1 MVRLHDNPRRRLEE
15 SLGVAIVLSIAGGYL
30 DAFTWIAHDGVMANA
45 QTANVV
51 LLGVHAA
58 MGQAGKALHHIPP
71 IAAFVVGVF
80 VVYRLR
86 ARIHDASGRRLA
98 LLCLSI
104 EIVVLGAVMIL
115 HRRVPDVAGT
125 LGISFAA
132 ALQTASF
139 ARLKGG
145 AYSSV
150 MVTGNLRSMTETF
163 SGWLD
168 KRDPDALR
176 QMRALVA
183 VCLAFAIGAGLGA
196 GVTTSFE
203 SEALAG
209 PIVLL
214 LAALL
219 LCTPHRVRGRLFPGR
234 ALAEE

>member
-1 MVRLHDNPRRRLEE
+1 MVHPHDHPQRRLEE
-15 SLGVAIVLSIAGGYL
+15 SLGVAIVLSVAGGYL

-58 MGQAGKALHHIPP
+58 MGQASKALHHVPP

-86 ARIHDASGRRLA
+86 ARIRDASGRRLA
-98 LLCLSI
+98 LVCLST
-104 EIVVLGAVMIL
+104 EIVVLSVAMML

-150 MVTGNLRSMTETF
+150 MVTGNLRSTIESF

-176 QMRALVA
+176 QVRALAA
-183 VCLAFAIGAGLGA
+183 VCLAFAIGAGIGA

-209 PIVLL
+209 PILLL

-219 LCTPHRVRGRLFPGR
+219 LYRPGYR
-234 ALAEE
+234 SRYPNGWTSGT

>member
-58 MGQAGKALHHIPP
+58 MGQASKALHQIPP
-71 IAAFVVGVF
+71 IAAFVAGVF

-86 ARIHDASGRRLA
+86 ARIRDASGRRLA
-98 LLCLSI
+98 LLCLSV
-104 EIVVLGAVMIL
+104 EIVVLGVVMML

-196 GVTTSFE
+196 GVTASFE

-209 PIVLL
+209 PILL
-214 LAALL
+214 LVAALL
-219 LCTPHRVRGRLFPGR
+219 LCTPHQMRGRLFPGR
-234 ALAEE
+234 ALVEE

>member
-1 MVRLHDNPRRRLEE
+1 MVQLRDNPQRRLEE
-15 SLGVAIVLSIAGGYL
+15 SLGVAIVLSVAGGYL

-51 LLGVHAA
+51 LLGVYAA

-71 IAAFVVGVF
+71 IVAFVVGVF

-86 ARIHDASGRRLA
+86 ARIGDASGRRLA
-98 LLCLSI
+98 LFCLSV
-104 EIVVLGAVMIL
+104 EIVVLGVVMML

-150 MVTGNLRSMTETF
+150 MVTGNLRSTIETF

-176 QMRALVA
+176 QVRSLAA

-203 SEALAG
+203 DEALAV
-209 PIVLL
+209 PILLL

-219 LCTPHRVRGRLFPGR
+219 LCRPGYR
-234 ALAEE
+234 SRYRHGWTSGA